1 MSVFTDFTRRNNANF
16 NYLKVLANKDRIFDL
31 NKEIFSKQR
40 DFFYQL
46 NDRAMARITNV
57 LKQKRRTDMMLIS
70 SVFLVSSLLTWS
82 LFAG

>member
-1 MSVFTDFTRRNNANF
+1 MSVFTDLTRRNNANF

-40 DFFYQL
+40 DFFYKL
-46 NDRAMARITNV
+46 NDKAIVRISNI

-82 LFAG
+82 LFTG